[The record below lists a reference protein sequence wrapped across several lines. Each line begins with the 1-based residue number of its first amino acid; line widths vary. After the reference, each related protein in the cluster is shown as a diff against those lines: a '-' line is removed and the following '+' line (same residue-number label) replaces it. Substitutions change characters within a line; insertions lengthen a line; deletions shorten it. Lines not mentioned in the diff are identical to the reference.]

1 VTPTREL
8 ARQVEE
14 ELAWL
19 FAGCPGRVASVAG
32 GASYRD
38 EGRALAKGP
47 ALIVA
52 TPGRLLDHLKRGDVD
67 PSQAA
72 AVVLDEADR
81 MLDLGF
87 REDLE
92 AILALLPPAHRTVL
106 VSATFP
112 RDVRALADR
121 VQRKPV
127 HVEATR
133 LGTAHTDI
141 DHVLHVVDPRQK
153 VDAIVN
159 LLLASPEAQTLV
171 FAHTRS
177 RVAEIAEELRAAG
190 FAVASISGELDQR
203 ARNRALAG
211 FKRGDL
217 HVLVAT
223 DVAARGIDVQD
234 IARVIQV
241 DVPSGA
247 DSYTHRSGRTGRAGR
262 KGISSLLVA
271 PAGVEQALRLLGRAG
286 VAYRFEAI
294 PSASELRALAD
305 ERVLAEL
312 TGDDAAG
319 DGALDARTKALAARL
334 VARGDLERAVARLL
348 QRARRGAGAEPREVK
363 ALAPPERGARERA
376 RGPHPR
382 RAERPGGF
390 VPFRVSWGARHG
402 ADPRR
407 LLALVCRR
415 GGVGGHEIGA
425 IDVGPVFST
434 VHVASGAAEAF
445 ARAAREPDP
454 RDPRVLI
461 RREGEAEA
469 RARAQRGHG
478 AAPRRG
484 PKPKP
489 RPRLP

>member
-1 VTPTREL
+1 
-8 ARQVEE
+8 
-14 ELAWL
+14 
-19 FAGCPGRVASVAG
+19 
-32 GASYRD
+32 
-38 EGRALAKGP
+38 
-47 ALIVA
+47 
-52 TPGRLLDHLKRGDVD
+52 
-67 PSQAA
+67 
-72 AVVLDEADR
+72 
-81 MLDLGF
+81 
-87 REDLE
+87 
-92 AILALLPPAHRTVL
+92 VL

-121 VQRKPV
+121 VQQRPV

-141 DHVLHVVDPRQK
+141 DHVLHVVEARQK

-190 FAVASISGELDQR
+190 FAVASLSGELDQR
-203 ARNRALAG
+203 ARNRALAA

-241 DVPSGA
+241 DVPAGA

-262 KGISSLLVA
+262 KGISSMLVS
-271 PAGVEQALRLLGRAG
+271 PAGVEQAVRLLGRAG
-286 VAYRFEAI
+286 VTHRFEPI
-294 PSASELRALAD
+294 PSAGELRRLAD
-305 ERVLAEL
+305 ERAFAEL
-312 TGDDAAG
+312 SGDDPEG
-319 DGALDARTKALAARL
+319 DASLDARTKSLAGRL
-334 VARGDLERAVARLL
+334 VAGQNVERTVARLL

-363 ALAPPERGARERA
+363 LVAAPERRSGERA

-382 RAERPGGF
+382 ADRTGGF

-415 GGVGGHEIGA
+415 GGVRGHEVGA
-425 IDVGPVFST
+425 IDVGPVFSI
-434 VHVASGAAEAF
+434 VQVASGAAEAF

-461 RREGEAEA
+461 RREGAAEA
-469 RARAQRGHG
+469 RALAQRAQG

-484 PKPKP
+484 PRPKA
-489 RPRLP
+489 RPRIP